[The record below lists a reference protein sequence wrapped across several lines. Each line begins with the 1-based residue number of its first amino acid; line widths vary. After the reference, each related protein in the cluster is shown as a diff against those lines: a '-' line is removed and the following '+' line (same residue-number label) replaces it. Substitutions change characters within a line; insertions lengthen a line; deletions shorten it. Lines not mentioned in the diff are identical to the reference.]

1 MDNES
6 ALNFIA
12 GESAGMSGADSDL
25 ASWML
30 MSGDL
35 LGSSGMGLGDA
46 SDHFMDS
53 LLPGNPPGISSMNSM
68 APLGV
73 DALPVSAPAPP
84 APTPRS
90 SRRTRRTAPQVNS
103 SNTAT
108 ANMTHDF
115 TAHPQP
121 ILTGQM
127 VTPLPIQTQ
136 MGPNSGPAGMPSSTT
151 SASSSGVKRKLD
163 RASSV
168 PSVSSSTVSA
178 TNSGK
183 PADPS
188 QKRQRRLEKNREI
201 ARNCRRRKREKYQ
214 KLEEEVERLRQWNKQ
229 LETQLNQGKDGSAKE
244 AARKQEMTRMR
255 KHVDRSGS
263 VDELKSM
270 LKQYKELYSDFGR
283 ERNAAITYHLSK
295 LKSLLIPTTVSKMT
309 MWSLQQ
315 NDEFYDEKKNQKT
328 FGGGIWNMLC
338 SELELSDDQKRT
350 LMSMRGGIRQQRRN
364 IAECLR
370 ILTELDNRVKS
381 NFESNANQ
389 MDQVMESITPSQ
401 QAKFLLWI
409 ERNQACTFMLNNMW
423 NKAADD
429 DPTAYPGTDEE
440 FADSASTMGL
450 SDDANSAT
458 TPRADNSKSAASRV
472 SSSSSTTSSSIHV
485 KDEDSK

>member
-1 MDNES
+1 MDSES
-6 ALNFIA
+6 ALNFVA

-35 LGSSGMGLGDA
+35 LGSSGVHGLGDE
-46 SDHFMDS
+46 SFGMDP
-53 LLPGNPPGISSMNSM
+53 LMPGAMMPHPPQPGQPQEQGLQQ
-68 APLGV
+68 AV
-73 DALPVSAPAPP
+73 PP
-84 APTPRS
+84 TRGA
-90 SRRTRRTAPQVNS
+90 RRTRKAANPNAAFAAPHQHAAMMQQQQQQQQQQHAALGS
-103 SNTAT
+103 P
-108 ANMTHDF
+108 MGM
-115 TAHPQP
+115 PQP
-121 ILTGQM
+121 QQDAVLS
-127 VTPLPIQTQ
+127 PP
-136 MGPNSGPAGMPSSTT
+136 PSVV
-151 SASSSGVKRKLD
+151 ANNNNNNNNNGVKRKLD
-163 RASSV
+163 RVSSVASS
-168 PSVSSSTVSA
+168 T
-178 TNSGK
+178 TSGNTTSNNK
-183 PADPS
+183 PADPT

-214 KLEEEVERLRQWNKQ
+214 KLEEEVDRLRQWNKQ

-255 KHVDRSGS
+255 KHVENAGN

-295 LKSLLIPTTVSKMT
+295 LKGLLIPTTVSKMT

-338 SELELSDDQKRT
+338 GELELSAEQKAT

-370 ILTELDNRVKS
+370 ILTELDSRVKS
-381 NFESNANQ
+381 NFESMAKQ
-389 MDQVMESITPSQ
+389 MDQVMESISPSQ

-423 NKAADD
+423 NKATDD

-450 SDDANSAT
+450 SDDANSAS
-458 TPRADNSKSAASRV
+458 TPRHDHVRKSHSSASRA
-472 SSSSSTTSSSIHV
+472 SSTSSTSHSPLDV
-485 KDEDSK
+485 KDESSK